1 MTDKILFVD
10 DDKHTLDGYKR
21 LLHGKFNVETASS
34 GAQGLAV
41 ILLLGPF
48 AVVVS
53 DMRMPEMDGAEFLA
67 RVREIA
73 PQTVRMLLTGHKDIR
88 RAIDAVNEGQIFRY
102 LTKPCK
108 ENALKNALLLGL
120 ARYRTTMENNELIE
134 EAKQSRIEAALGRE
148 PLLTK

>member
-1 MTDKILFVD
+1 MTDRILFVD

-21 LLHGKFNVETASS
+21 LLHGKFNIETASS

-53 DMRMPEMDGAEFLA
+53 DMRMPEMDGADFLA

-73 PQTVRMLLTGHKDIR
+73 PQTVRMLLTGHKDIG
-88 RAIDAVNEGQIFRY
+88 RAIEAVNEGQIFRY

-108 ENALKNALLLGL
+108 EDALKSAILLGL
-120 ARYRTTMENNELIE
+120 TRYRTNVGNNELIE
-134 EAKQSRIEAALGRE
+134 EAKQRRLEAALGCE
-148 PLLTK
+148 PFLTK